1 MQQIDLDKLP
11 PFSRKQIDL
20 SMRINQNVSYEEHNT
35 FRNDSEMEESQ
46 WMSFTTFLLTLN
58 LKYTIQ
64 VSLWFL
70 C

>member
-46 WMSFTTFLLTLN
+46 
-58 LKYTIQ
+58 
-64 VSLWFL
+64 
-70 C
+70 